1 MQIRQ
6 TLATA
11 ATALVLALPGPGR
24 AEDSGWQF
32 TATGYAWLP
41 ASRATVDT
49 PRGSVSGELGVSD
62 ALDALDLAAMGSLE
76 ARRGKLGLVADL
88 LYFNLTQT
96 VDTPFGALFQQGRVE
111 TRMAAVTALAMWRVQ
126 ETDTFSLDLGGGLR
140 ASESEVTVT
149 LSGGLLPTETVR
161 REGDGVDPVLALRM
175 RMDFDEKWFGT
186 LYLDGGGSGDEQT
199 RQAGLGLGYR
209 IDDRWSVLGGWRYL
223 EFERE
228 TGGQKLDFDMS
239 GVILG
244 ASYRF

>member
-1 MQIRQ
+1 MHIRR

-11 ATALVLALPGPGR
+11 ATGLVLALPGPAH
-24 AEDSGWQF
+24 AEDAGWQF

-49 PRGSVSGELGVSD
+49 PRGSLSGELGVGD
-62 ALDALDLAAMGSLE
+62 ALEALDFAAMGSLE
-76 ARRGKLGLVADL
+76 ARRGKLGLVTDL

-111 TRMAAVTALAMWRVQ
+111 TRMTAVTALAMWRVQ
-126 ETDTFSLDLGGGLR
+126 ETDTFALDLGGGLR
-140 ASESEVTVT
+140 ASESDVTVT

-223 EFERE
+223 EFEHE

-239 GVILG
+239 GIILG

>member
-1 MQIRQ
+1 M
-6 TLATA
+6 T
-11 ATALVLALPGPGR
+11 
-24 AEDSGWQF
+24 
-32 TATGYAWLP
+32 
-41 ASRATVDT
+41 
-49 PRGSVSGELGVSD
+49 
-62 ALDALDLAAMGSLE
+62 
-76 ARRGKLGLVADL
+76 
-88 LYFNLTQT
+88 
-96 VDTPFGALFQQGRVE
+96 
-111 TRMAAVTALAMWRVQ
+111 AVTALAMWRVQ
-126 ETDTFSLDLGGGLR
+126 ETDTFALDLGGGLR
-140 ASESEVTVT
+140 ASESDVTVT

-223 EFERE
+223 EFEHE

-239 GVILG
+239 GIILG